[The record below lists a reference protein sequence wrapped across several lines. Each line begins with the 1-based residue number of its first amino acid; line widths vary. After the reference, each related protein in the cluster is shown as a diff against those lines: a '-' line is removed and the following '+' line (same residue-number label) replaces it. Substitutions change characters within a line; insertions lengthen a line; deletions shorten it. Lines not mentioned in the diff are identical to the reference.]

1 MSSATVM
8 LSGGQDSTTRLYWA
22 LKEFSH
28 VEAIG
33 FDYGQK
39 HLIELE
45 VAQEICHNLG
55 ISYTVID
62 LKGVFANSS
71 LVDYQQDIS
80 AQHTINPDLPSSFTA
95 GRNAVFLSV
104 TAGFDYNKS
113 INNIVTGVCQT
124 DYSGYPDCRRV
135 FINSMEK
142 SLSLALDS
150 EIKIH
155 TPLMYLTKAET
166 WKMAKD
172 LGCLEIII
180 HQTHT
185 DYNGNRTDFNEW
197 GYGTLDNP
205 ASQLRAKGYQ
215 EAKAKGWI

>member
-8 LSGGQDSTTRLYWA
+8 LSGGQDSTTCLYWA
-22 LKEFSH
+22 LTKFSH

-39 HLIELE
+39 HLVELE
-45 VAQEICHNLG
+45 AAQKICHTLS
-55 ISYTVID
+55 ICYTIID
-62 LKGVFANSS
+62 LKYIFANSS
-71 LVDYQQDIS
+71 LVDSQQDIS

-104 TAGFDYNKS
+104 TAGLAYNKS
-113 INNIVTGVCQT
+113 INDIVTGVCQT
-124 DYSGYPDCRRV
+124 DHSGYPDCRRI
-135 FINSMEK
+135 FIDSMEK

-150 EIKIH
+150 EIKVH
-155 TPLMYLTKAET
+155 TPLMYLTKAKT

-180 HQTHT
+180 HHTHT
-185 DYNGNRTDFNEW
+185 DYNGNHTDFNEW
-197 GYGTLDNP
+197 GYGAPDNP
-205 ASQLRAKGYQ
+205 ASQLRAKGYR

>member
-1 MSSATVM
+1 MSKATVM
-8 LSGGQDSTTRLYWA
+8 FSGGQDSTTCLYWA
-22 LKEFSH
+22 LKEFNY
-28 VEAIG
+28 VDAIG

-39 HLIELE
+39 HLIELD
-45 VAQEICHNLG
+45 VAQQICCDLN
-55 ISYTVID
+55 INYTVID
-62 LKGVFANSS
+62 LKGVFSNSS
-71 LVDYQQDIS
+71 LVDSQQDVS
-80 AQHTINPDLPSSFTA
+80 GKHTINPDLPSAFTA

-104 TAGFDYNKS
+104 TAGLAYNNK
-113 INNIVTGVCQT
+113 IDNIVTGVCQT
-124 DYSGYPDCRRV
+124 DYSGYPDCRRD
-135 FINSMEK
+135 FIDSMED

-197 GYGTLDNP
+197 GYGALDNP

>member
-1 MSSATVM
+1 MSSTTAM
-8 LSGGQDSTTRLYWA
+8 LSSGKDSTTCLYWVLA
-22 LKEFSH
+22 KFNH

-45 VAQEICHNLG
+45 TAQQSCHNLG
-55 ISYTVID
+55 ISYTIID
-62 LKGVFANSS
+62 LKGV
-71 LVDYQQDIS
+71 VDSQQDVS
-80 AQHTINPDLPSSFTA
+80 VQHTINPDLPSAFTA

-104 TAGFDYNKS
+104 TAGLAYNKN

-124 DYSGYPDCRRV
+124 DYSGYRRD
-135 FINSMEK
+135 FIDFMEN

-166 WKMAKD
+166 WKMAKG
-172 LGCLEIII
+172 LGCLEVII

-185 DYNGNRTDFNEW
+185 DLQWQPYRF
-197 GYGTLDNP
+197 
-205 ASQLRAKGYQ
+205 
-215 EAKAKGWI
+215 

>member
-8 LSGGQDSTTRLYWA
+8 LSGGQDSTTCLYLA
-22 LKEFSH
+22 LKEFNH
-28 VEAIG
+28 VDAIG

-45 VAQEICHNLG
+45 AAQEICHNLS

-62 LKGVFANSS
+62 LKGVFVNSS
-71 LVDYQQDIS
+71 LVDSQQDVS

-104 TAGFDYNKS
+104 TAGLAYNKK

-135 FINSMEK
+135 FIDSIEK
-142 SLSLALDS
+142 SMSLALD
-150 EIKIH
+150 
-155 TPLMYLTKAET
+155 
-166 WKMAKD
+166 
-172 LGCLEIII
+172 
-180 HQTHT
+180 
-185 DYNGNRTDFNEW
+185 
-197 GYGTLDNP
+197 
-205 ASQLRAKGYQ
+205 
-215 EAKAKGWI
+215 

>member
-1 MSSATVM
+1 MSKATVM
-8 LSGGQDSTTRLYWA
+8 FSGGQDSTTCLYWA
-22 LKEFSH
+22 LKEFNH
-28 VEAIG
+28 VDAIG

-39 HLIELE
+39 HLIELD
-45 VAQEICHNLG
+45 VAKQICCDLSIN
-55 ISYTVID
+55 YTVIN
-62 LKGVFANSS
+62 LKDVFSNSS
-71 LVDYQQDIS
+71 LVDSQQDVS
-80 AQHTINPDLPSSFTA
+80 EQHTVNSDLPSTFTA

-104 TAGFDYNKS
+104 TAGLAYNNK
-113 INNIVTGVCQT
+113 IDNIVTGVCQT
-124 DYSGYPDCRRV
+124 DYSGYPDCRRD
-135 FINSMEK
+135 FIDSMED

-150 EIKIH
+150 KIKIH

-172 LGCLEIII
+172 LDCLEVII

-197 GYGTLDNP
+197 GYGALDNP

>member
-8 LSGGQDSTTRLYWA
+8 LSGGQDSTTCLYWA
-22 LKEFSH
+22 LTKFSH

-39 HLIELE
+39 HLVELE
-45 VAQEICHNLG
+45 AAQKICHTLS
-55 ISYTVID
+55 ICYTIID
-62 LKGVFANSS
+62 LKYIFANSS
-71 LVDYQQDIS
+71 LVDSQQDIS

-104 TAGFDYNKS
+104 TAGLAYNKS
-113 INNIVTGVCQT
+113 INDIVTGVCQT
-124 DYSGYPDCRRV
+124 DHSGYPDCRRI
-135 FINSMEK
+135 FIDSMEK

-150 EIKIH
+150 EIKVH
-155 TPLMYLTKAET
+155 TPLMYLTKAKT

-180 HQTHT
+180 HHTHT
-185 DYNGNRTDFNEW
+185 DYNGNHTNFNEW
-197 GYGTLDNP
+197 GYGALDNP

>member
-1 MSSATVM
+1 MSSTTVM
-8 LSGGQDSTTRLYWA
+8 LSGGQDSTTCLYWA
-22 LKEFSH
+22 LSKFNH

-45 VAQEICHNLG
+45 AAQQICHNLS
-55 ISYTVID
+55 ISYTIID

-71 LVDYQQDIS
+71 LVDSQQDVS
-80 AQHTINPDLPSSFTA
+80 AQHTINPNLPSAFTA

-104 TAGFDYNKS
+104 TAGLAYNKN

-124 DYSGYPDCRRV
+124 DYSGYRRD
-135 FINSMEK
+135 FIDSMEN

-172 LGCLEIII
+172 LGCLEVII

-185 DYNGNRTDFNEW
+185 DYNGNHTDFNEW
-197 GYGTLDNP
+197 GYGALDNP
-205 ASQLRAKGYQ
+205 ASQLRAKGYK